1 MSEERVLT
9 AEQRDQ
15 VRQAVVAGDK
25 ARALE
30 LVRKFTGFDAAGA
43 KEFLEEFEGL
53 VAMSAEPD
61 SGMTKEEALT
71 KQDWE
76 TIDQFIFTGHKVTAI
91 KMARTSGGYDLAEA
105 KDVVEKREAELRKKS
120 PEKFVKAKSG
130 CGGKAAVFLFL
141 VGGVVVGVLMEV
153 FRG

>member
-1 MSEERVLT
+1 MSEERVLV

-15 VRQAVVAGDK
+15 VRQAVEAGDR

-53 VAMSAEPD
+53 MAMSAEPD
-61 SGMTKEEALT
+61 SGMTKESELT

-76 TIDQFIFTGHKVTAI
+76 TIDQFIFTGHKVTAV
-91 KMARTSGGYDLAEA
+91 KMARTSGGYDLEEA
-105 KDVVEKREAELRKKS
+105 KQVVDKREAELKQKF
-120 PEKFVKAKSG
+120 PQKFVKPKSG
-130 CGGKAAVFLFL
+130 CGGKAAVFLVL
-141 VGGVVVGVLMEV
+141 LGGVVMGIWMAV
-153 FRG
+153 